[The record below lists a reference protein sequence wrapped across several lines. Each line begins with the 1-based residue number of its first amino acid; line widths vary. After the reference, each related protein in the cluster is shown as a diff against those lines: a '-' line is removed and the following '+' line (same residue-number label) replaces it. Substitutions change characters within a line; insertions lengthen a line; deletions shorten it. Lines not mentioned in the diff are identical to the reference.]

1 MEDTAVEMM
10 LNWLF
15 VKTDEDILVDA
26 EVAALY
32 SMLIPRDPRPEPVS
46 NNS

>member
-1 MEDTAVEMM
+1 MEDTVVEM

-15 VKTDEDILVDA
+15 VKTDEDVLVDA

-32 SMLIPRDPRPEPVS
+32 SMLIPRDPREERIS
-46 NNS
+46 ENC

>member
-1 MEDTAVEMM
+1 MEDTVVEM
-10 LNWLF
+10 LNWLL

-46 NNS
+46 SND

>member
-1 MEDTAVEMM
+1 MEDTVVEM

-15 VKTDEDILVDA
+15 VKTDEEILLDA

-32 SMLIPRDPRPEPVS
+32 SMLIPKDPRPEHID
-46 NNS
+46 

>member
-1 MEDTAVEMM
+1 MEDTAVEM
-10 LNWLF
+10 LNWLL

-46 NNS
+46 SND

>member
-1 MEDTAVEMM
+1 MEDTVVVEM
-10 LNWLF
+10 LKWLL

-32 SMLIPRDPRPEPVS
+32 SMLVPRDPRPDPVS
-46 NNS
+46 SND